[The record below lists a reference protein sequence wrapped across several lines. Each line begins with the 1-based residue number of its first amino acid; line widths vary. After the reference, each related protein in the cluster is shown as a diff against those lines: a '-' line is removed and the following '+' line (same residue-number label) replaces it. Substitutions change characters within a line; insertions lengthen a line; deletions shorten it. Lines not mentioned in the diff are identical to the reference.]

1 MQEIVLL
8 WSLDFWRLS
17 KSSKTLFGSDKI
29 KDSSMSGVSGFT
41 VRTGFVFEITL
52 RLLFFVMVFSAY
64 AGKRTGA
71 GVYPDAG
78 VIKQLPL
85 L

>member
-1 MQEIVLL
+1 
-8 WSLDFWRLS
+8 
-17 KSSKTLFGSDKI
+17 
-29 KDSSMSGVSGFT
+29 MSGVSGFT

-78 VIKQLPL
+78 VFKQLPL